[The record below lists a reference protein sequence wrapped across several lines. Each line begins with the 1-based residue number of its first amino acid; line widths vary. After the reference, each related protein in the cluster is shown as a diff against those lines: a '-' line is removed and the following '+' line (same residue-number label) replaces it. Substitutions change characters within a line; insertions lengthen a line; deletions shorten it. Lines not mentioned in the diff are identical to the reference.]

1 MKIRELEIYTARPA
15 EQRQF
20 YEETLGLR
28 VFEKDAKSFSVKL
41 GESIL
46 TFKERQT
53 AIPYHFAITIPAG
66 KDREALVWLKKRV
79 EVLKNGENEIQQ
91 FENWNAQAIYFYDAD
106 QNIVE
111 FIARNTLDNQTSDP
125 FDNAQLLEISEI
137 GLPSTSIKHIFNTLH
152 NKLGFEIYDGT
163 FERFCAIGDE
173 HGLIICIDKDSRTWF
188 PTNDRAFPSDF
199 ELDTVVEGVEFR
211 IIFKNELLKIEHP

>member
-1 MKIRELEIYTARPA
+1 VKIRELIIYTTRLA
-15 EQRQF
+15 EQLQF

-28 VFEKDAKSFSVKL
+28 VFEKDTKSFSVKL

-46 TFKERQT
+46 TFKERQNAT
-53 AIPYHFAITIPAG
+53 PYHFAITIPAG
-66 KDREALVWLKKRV
+66 KDREALAWLKKRV

-111 FIARNTLDNQTSDP
+111 FIARNTLDNKTSDP

-137 GLPSTSIKHIFNTLH
+137 GLPSASIEHIFNTFH
-152 NKLGFEIYDGT
+152 NKLRFEIYDGT

-188 PTNDRAFPSDF
+188 PTNDMAFPSDF
-199 ELDTVVEGVEFR
+199 VLDTVVDGVEFR
-211 IIFKNELLKIEHP
+211 IIFKNELLKIEHL